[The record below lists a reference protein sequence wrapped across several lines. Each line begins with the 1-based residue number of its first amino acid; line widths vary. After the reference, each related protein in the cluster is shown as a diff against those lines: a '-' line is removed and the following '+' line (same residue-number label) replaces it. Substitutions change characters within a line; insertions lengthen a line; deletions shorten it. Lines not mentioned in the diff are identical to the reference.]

1 MKQIYAKTKTLL
13 LLLTLLTLGAWNT
26 ATWGGNTW
34 IGNVAVGSGKGSAT
48 VTVYTY
54 PLGVKSKQDDATS
67 TNSTLQ
73 SATYTSRFSSTDGII
88 EFTSSAAKGYTFYA
102 WYSNSA
108 CTKDES
114 KSTTFTKGKNRG
126 ENTTRYAKF
135 TPNEYTINFFSE
147 VGSTTKIGSATVTYD
162 AKYNKGTGWLESMT
176 KSGYTFDGWYKNDG
190 TTLIKGTDVVNITSN
205 TALYAH
211 WKANSYVVTLE
222 SNVAT
227 NHGTESF
234 DVTYDAITPASITPP
249 SRDKYTFWG
258 YYTGENGEGTQI
270 IDRDGKVLKSKSG
283 YTDGNCK
290 WKYAGNITLHAHL
303 VAKKD
308 QTLTWD
314 NVTNGNEY
322 TTGTPGAVA
331 SSKLTVTYTYDH
343 EEWAYINVNNR
354 LVVEEPN
361 KTVTIT
367 AHQDGNDYYNAAEPI
382 SRTFVTLGGHPN
394 QYMDV
399 QASNIT
405 YGDLLSDATLSGN
418 VYLDGVVIPG
428 TLEWV
433 DPSIMPDAGTDEHMV
448 LFTPTNTDAY
458 SSVYFNVDVT
468 VAKADPV
475 FSWHISNALHEHT
488 RFHDFV
494 TSSNKETGFT
504 YSVSDD
510 TYIEVVDD
518 GVLHTKEVESA
529 QSNLKITVKQA
540 ETANYNMKEET
551 KTVTVYPKVEQCLP
565 AVINSETVMNH
576 MGKVFD
582 PANAGSWCDVTNVV
596 DTTYLR
602 IFDVKYTQYRGIR
615 LGKWSE
621 GFSGVTNIY
630 EAFELV
636 KNWNLPVTDKSIEL
650 TFTGIPDKISF
661 SARLQTVQY
670 KFVEWQTAPLG
681 TAPVWKIY
689 EKSLGGEYEEVTS
702 LSVNDT
708 ENHLI
713 EANLKPT
720 TRFVKIELSSAF
732 AGFAQNVTI
741 TRKQSIET
749 DKASLIFGTNANPL
763 QQPQVLTLTY
773 SSIGDCDGETDE
785 NIVITSSNPAF
796 YVDEPVITENVGVEQ
811 MDNFVIRVRCNDVN
825 QTGTLTITGSDG
837 TTATVALSSEKPVL
851 TVTPTSIF
859 ETGTEHEPV
868 ENTAYRA
875 MSTHSFSACF
885 DAENNA
891 LFDTLYIYG
900 VTESAA
906 ASREWVMDAHKGY
919 KVPAIDVTTGNV
931 HTPCFVY
938 KKEGAQ
944 YAYVR
949 TFDAATKTLDIT
961 TDKKLGFAGYKPASL
976 ATNTSAIKINGS
988 DADIY
993 LNHVEILASGAV
1005 MVLSGANTIHAR
1017 WNNNISSASNSAVQL
1032 AGATTLTIED
1042 SWVNGETPAMLTLQ
1056 PAAGHPSID
1065 LGSANGIVVVNGTQL
1080 ELHNAT
1086 NMAIAHMEGTTE
1098 HFDGEVHINDGT
1110 IIGEE
1115 TLGMPKRTFIDG
1127 GTFNSGTV
1135 VAYTLKG
1142 KQTRPRNSKGETLSR
1157 QPMSPEDLVTG
1168 YSWYGHNHLM
1178 PDYEAKVNPMLMDAE
1193 VWIFNGDAGEG
1204 YSTAGSWNK
1213 GDVPSENDDVLINA
1227 PMVVSGGEMK
1237 VRSLTIN
1244 WEDKGKGIPAV
1255 TVNPDGGLTVGEGGV
1270 DMLKLTNPVENLV
1283 LKADQEAESATK
1295 GQTGYLRIHPNSA
1308 EPMPQATVELFST
1321 TWYNKSNEAGNTTRF
1336 QCIGTPIEADGILA
1350 SEVFPTGT
1358 LLYAWNE
1365 DTEKWKNSRSKALES
1380 FKGYD
1385 LSQKI
1390 SNDGLLVEF
1399 AGLLVSGDKTIDLSY
1414 TEGKGLNLLANS
1426 YAAPID
1432 IESFETEDFVNSTAT
1447 IYILN
1452 AGTKLESDEQKGGL
1466 DAAGK
1471 WLGMPIETISELKG
1485 AGYPSIIPSMQGFW
1499 IQAKGENAQLKLDY
1513 ARLVYNDD
1521 VKGIHENKPLRTPK
1535 RNNTQDKAPITG
1547 KLKIDIYGGG
1557 DADCLFILESESY
1570 DAAYEDGFD
1579 ARKIASET
1587 MDIFTVRDS
1596 DLLGVDATNNIAG
1609 TRVGVRTG
1617 DTTAYVMSFSHL
1629 LSDRELFFLDNE
1641 TGQTIKISEGTK
1653 YAFFAQPNSV
1663 ITDRFVI
1670 LAVEKAPEIS
1680 TGVDSTKDDAK
1691 VHKFI
1696 KDNQLYILKNGVLYN
1711 AVGARVH

>member
-1 MKQIYAKTKTLL
+1 M
-13 LLLTLLTLGAWNT
+13 LTLLMVALFGVNEKAWGKDYYYTVKVGVGVGKGKVKAELWQSPFWGDSKVT
-26 ATWGGNTW
+26 ATSEIDQDATEP
-34 IGNVAVGSGKGSAT
+34 ASAT
-48 VTVYTY
+48 SGILSTTNAYGKFFATAATGYTFTSWHS
-54 PLGVKSKQDDATS
+54 VATCDNSATS
-67 TNSTLQ
+67 TSTNFTTGKHRER
-73 SATYTSRFSSTDGII
+73 TYTF
-88 EFTSSAAKGYTFYA
+88 EY
-102 WYSNSA
+102 
-108 CTKDES
+108 
-114 KSTTFTKGKNRG
+114 
-126 ENTTRYAKF
+126 YAKF

-162 AKYNKGTGWLESMT
+162 AKYNKGTGWLESTT

-222 SNVAT
+222 SDIAT

-270 IDRDGKVLKSKSG
+270 IDRDGNVLKSKSG
-283 YTDGNCK
+283 YTDGNRK
-290 WKYAGNITLHAHL
+290 WKYAGDLTLYAYL
-303 VAKKD
+303 MAKKD
-308 QTLTWD
+308 QTINWTLTEND
-314 NVTNGNEY
+314 EY
-322 TTGTPGAVA
+322 PTGKEMGATA
-331 SSKLTVTYTYDH
+331 TSNLQVTYTSNH
-343 EEWAYINVNNR
+343 PEWGYINENGR
-354 LVVEEPN
+354 LVVVEPN
-361 KTVTIT
+361 KTITIT
-367 AHQDGNDYYNAAEPI
+367 ASQVGNDYYNAANPVTK
-382 SRTFVTLGGHPN
+382 TFITLGANPN
-394 QYMDV
+394 QYTDV
-399 QASNIT
+399 HATNIT
-405 YGDLLSDATLSGN
+405 YGQTLSASTLSGAVKLN
-418 VYLDGVVIPG
+418 DVVIAG
-428 TLEWV
+428 TLAWV
-433 DPSIMPDAGTDEHMV
+433 DPEIMPNAGTANHMV
-448 LFTPTNTDAY
+448 LFTPTNTAAY
-458 SSVYFNVDVT
+458 SSIYFEVPVT
-468 VAKADPV
+468 VDKANPKIT
-475 FSWHISNALHEHT
+475 WNISNFLRENV
-488 RFHDFV
+488 RYSNFV
-494 TSSNKETGFT
+494 ESSNKEQNFT
-504 YSVSDD
+504 ISVSNSTLLNVNGSVLTTGEVD
-510 TYIEVVDD
+510 T
-518 GVLHTKEVESA
+518 KVEG
-529 QSNLKITVKQA
+529 LTLTITQ
-540 ETANYNMKEET
+540 EESANYNR
-551 KTVTVYPKVEQCLP
+551 KVEDYTVSIYPRADICLP
-565 AVINSETVMNH
+565 INLTSENTDAEDDFYHAAVAHHGDV
-576 MGKVFD
+576 
-582 PANAGSWCDVTNVV
+582 SWCN
-596 DTTYLR
+596 TTSEGFHDDY
-602 IFDVKYTQYRGIR
+602 IANIDVKYSQTIGIA
-615 LGKWSE
+615 LGDYTE
-621 GFSGVTNIY
+621 GLDGLWDAIKNYVTGRSASFNYSPKSVDLFFSGIPESISFDVESQAVTSVGHIFNQDLDVTWPATAKNWHLFISEDGENFTEVASRTNDGSITYTFSNDNIRY
-630 EAFELV
+630 VRIEYDGNFTGFV
-636 KNWNLPVTDKSIEL
+636 KNLHITQKNYLRSDKSSL
-650 TFTGIPDKISF
+650 TFGTKSHP
-661 SARLQTVQY
+661 LQ
-670 KFVEWQTAPLG
+670 EPQTL
-681 TAPVWKIY
+681 TLSY
-689 EKSLGGEYEEVTS
+689 SSLGVCGGVNDAITVTS
-702 LSVNDT
+702 
-708 ENHLI
+708 
-713 EANLKPT
+713 
-720 TRFVKIELSSAF
+720 
-732 AGFAQNVTI
+732 
-741 TRKQSIET
+741 
-749 DKASLIFGTNANPL
+749 TN
-763 QQPQVLTLTY
+763 
-773 SSIGDCDGETDE
+773 E
-785 NIVITSSNPAF
+785 AF
-796 YVDEPVITENVGVEQ
+796 YVDESTITENVGVELK
-811 MDNFVIRVRCNDVN
+811 DSYTIRVRCNDVN
-825 QTGTLTITGSDG
+825 QEGKLTFTSNDG
-837 TTATVALSSEKPVL
+837 KVLEVPVNSTKPAITTAATD
-851 TVTPTSIF
+851 IF
-859 ETGTEHEPV
+859 QTGTEHTPGVEP
-868 ENTAYRA
+868 YRA
-875 MSTHSFSACF
+875 QRTLFTEDIRNGLFNGSTP
-885 DAENNA
+885 
-891 LFDTLYIYG
+891 LFETLYIYG
-900 VTESAA
+900 VSESAA
-906 ASREWVMDAHKGY
+906 ASRAWEYSPAKGY
-919 KVPAIDVTTGNV
+919 NVPVVSASNV

-938 KKEGAQ
+938 KKDGSQ
-944 YAYVR
+944 YTYDH
-949 TFDAATKTLDIT
+949 TIDAATTTLEVNDNACVVGYRPAGPAT
-961 TDKKLGFAGYKPASL
+961 TALQLGKGSAISL
-976 ATNTSAIKINGS
+976 NNVEIVATNAVVAVNGDATIAARGTSS
-988 DADIY
+988 
-993 LNHVEILASGAV
+993 
-1005 MVLSGANTIHAR
+1005 
-1017 WNNNISSASNSAVQL
+1017 ISSTSNAAVQL
-1032 AGATTLTIED
+1032 SGTTTLTIED
-1042 SWVNGETPAMLTLQ
+1042 SWVNGETPAILTLQ
-1056 PAAGHPSID
+1056 PTAGHPSID
-1065 LGSANGIVVVNGTQL
+1065 LGSANGRVDINGTQL

-1127 GTFNSGTV
+1127 GTFNDGTV

-1142 KQTRPRNSKGETLSR
+1142 KTTRPRNSKGETLSR

-1227 PMVVSGGEMK
+1227 PMVVSKGEMK

-1399 AGLLVSGDKTIDLSY
+1399 AGLLVSRDTTIDLSY
-1414 TEGKGLNLLANS
+1414 TKGKGLNLLANS